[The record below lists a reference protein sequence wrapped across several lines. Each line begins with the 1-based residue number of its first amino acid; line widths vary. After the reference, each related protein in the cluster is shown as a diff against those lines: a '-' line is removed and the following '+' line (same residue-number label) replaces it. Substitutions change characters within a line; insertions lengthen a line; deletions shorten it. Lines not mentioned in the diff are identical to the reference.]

1 MNTKSASLI
10 IGIIFIAVG
19 VLGFVA
25 NPVIGES
32 MDSIFHSDPVHNCVH
47 IISGVLFLVFAFVL
61 PASAGFFM
69 KLFGVV
75 YFLLGVIGMATI
87 GESEMIKLLGFLHV
101 NGADNYLHMGLG
113 LVIFLA
119 GLLPQISVPSTAV
132 RT

>member
-10 IGIIFIAVG
+10 IGIIFIVVG
-19 VLGFVA
+19 ILGFVA

-32 MDSIFHSDPVHNCVH
+32 IGSIFHSDTVHNCVH
-47 IISGVLFLVFAFVL
+47 LISGVLFLVFAFAA
-61 PASAGFFM
+61 PASAGFFL

-87 GESEMIKLLGFLHV
+87 GDSETIKLLGFLHV
-101 NGADNYLHMGLG
+101 NAADNYLHIGLG
-113 LVIFLA
+113 LLIFLA
-119 GLLPQISVPSTAV
+119 GLLPQISVPSSTV